1 MAAEFINREPLA
13 LDMQTKVKCRCGAE
27 IDISGVTPRLNG
39 IDVYCKVC
47 GSVTNHKIVSNRIFL
62 PFSR

>member
-1 MAAEFINREPLA
+1 MNREPLA
-13 LDMQTKVKCRCGAE
+13 ESMQTKVKCRCGAE

-47 GSVTNHKIVSNRIFL
+47 GTVTNHKIV
-62 PFSR
+62 